1 VLEETYKLLH
11 PFMPF
16 MTEELWEHTETRA
29 SLLCHA
35 AWPAPSFADNTAA
48 DEINW
53 LIDLVTGIRSAR
65 SEMNVPPAATAP
77 LILVGASPI
86 TTERAERH
94 DAAIKRLSRVESI
107 QFATEAPKGS
117 AQIVIGEAVACLPLG
132 ALIDLVAEKGR
143 LEKALAKAQTEID
156 RIVGKL
162 GNEKFVANAKPE
174 VVEAERERLAELDQ
188 QKISLKIAIER
199 IAEA

>member
-1 VLEETYKLLH
+1 
-11 PFMPF
+11 M
-16 MTEELWEHTETRA
+16 A
-29 SLLCHA
+29 
-35 AWPAPSFADNTAA
+35 APSFADNTAA

-77 LILVGASPI
+77 LILVGASPL

-132 ALIDLVAEKGR
+132 ALIDLVAEKSR
-143 LEKALAKAQTEID
+143 LEKALAKAQVEID